1 MPLRAIITEATTAD
15 CRQAIPLIEG
25 MKAEQ
30 LLADKAYD
38 TNEILQL
45 CEKHNTIPVI
55 PSKSNRQCPRQ
66 HDAYL
71 YRQRH
76 LVENAFLW
84 LKRWCGIATVCEK
97 RLLMPCC
104 YSFSMPDYVGKNLM
118 TTLSRSNIRSRQI
131 YLWFATIAY
140 RRM

>member
-30 LLADKAYD
+30 LLAEKAHD

-45 CEKHNTIPVI
+45 CEKYNTIPVI

-84 LKRWCGIATVCEK
+84 LKRWCGIAT
-97 RLLMPCC
+97 R
-104 YSFSMPDYVGKNLM
+104 YAKNASSCRAAIHFRCLIM
-118 TTLSRSNIRSRQI
+118 WAEIL
-131 YLWFATIAY
+131 
-140 RRM
+140 